1 MGMFALFGWVCLDTF
16 QAAGCLVCL
25 RGLVWRDAHHV
36 LLRSPDCL
44 SGDTVSGVFD
54 ICLKMQFDATRFS
67 RLGCSLCKSF
77 CVTARRLFRN
87 SMRLVLAVCT
97 RCLHRLCP
105 ACVLR
110 VCVCVQ
116 FVNSVCVFALIIGL
130 AATCCY
136 ICVPTGCI
144 DHIV

>member
-77 CVTARRLFRN
+77 CFTARRLFRN

-97 RCLHRLCP
+97 GCELGCCLAQCL
-105 ACVLR
+105 VL
-110 VCVCVQ
+110 
-116 FVNSVCVFALIIGL
+116 SVAVDWPLSFL
-130 AATCCY
+130 
-136 ICVPTGCI
+136 
-144 DHIV
+144 